1 MYTTFSPHWPAARA
15 PLCFKL
21 IWKKETRFS
30 LLFSGLL
37 FPFCPFHTLLVGL
50 SVPANTFQFFWGA
63 PVMNAKLLLLLR
75 LMCVVLFL
83 WTLWSCDSHAPATR
97 DRIYNRETRKATE
110 NCYRDVEKKAF
121 EQLFFSRSLSFQCCC
136 SVFRPQPPPR
146 TGVDQMRSAERDG
159 RPRDRFGLPYF
170 AVY

>member
-1 MYTTFSPHWPAARA
+1 
-15 PLCFKL
+15 
-21 IWKKETRFS
+21 
-30 LLFSGLL
+30 
-37 FPFCPFHTLLVGL
+37 
-50 SVPANTFQFFWGA
+50 
-63 PVMNAKLLLLLR
+63 MNAKLLLLLR
-75 LMCVVLFL
+75 LMCVVLFV